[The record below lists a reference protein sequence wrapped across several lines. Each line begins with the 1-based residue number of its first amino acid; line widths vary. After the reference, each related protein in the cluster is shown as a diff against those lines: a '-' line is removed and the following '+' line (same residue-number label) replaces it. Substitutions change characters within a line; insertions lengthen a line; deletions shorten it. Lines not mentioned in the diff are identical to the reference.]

1 MKKKENVNMDT
12 IKPEVYITQEDE
24 LWDERIPQKETY
36 SQEVIETG
44 INYVKQHD
52 DLSFLPPNKTL
63 IINLCLSNDEQIHKL
78 NKEFRK
84 MDKATNVLSF
94 ANIDDENFA
103 QECQLF
109 EEIELG
115 DIIIARETLER
126 EAQEKGISF
135 KNHYSHLLV
144 HGILHL
150 LGFDHQDDDEAEYM
164 EDFERKILNILKI
177 DDPYKD

>member
-1 MKKKENVNMDT
+1 MKSRIVLNVA
-12 IKPEVYITQEDE
+12 VDE
-24 LWDERIPQKETY
+24 PQWFDNVDFDAVKVAEELKDLAFEY
-36 SQEVIETG
+36 VAEAAGHELLALDKAFE
-44 INYVKQHD
+44 INV
-52 DLSFLPPNKTL
+52 S
-63 IINLCLSNDEQIHKL
+63 LSNDAEVRRL